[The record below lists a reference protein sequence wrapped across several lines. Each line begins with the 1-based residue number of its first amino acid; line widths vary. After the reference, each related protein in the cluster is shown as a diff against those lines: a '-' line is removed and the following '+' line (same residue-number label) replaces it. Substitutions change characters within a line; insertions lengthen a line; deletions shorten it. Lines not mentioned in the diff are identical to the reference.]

1 VADIGGG
8 EGVCNNNSS
17 NTFPLGRFSRA
28 AILISRMSRL
38 ESRCWDH
45 FDCNGGSMRV
55 WCGLWLK
62 LTPDFMVLNG
72 RYHFPARDLVNLTF
86 QIFPNSEVS
95 RTRIVV
101 MLSLSALVREAMDWR
116 QLEMMKFVCWKVLM
130 GMSFRGSKS
139 TYYIKSVSWM
149 D

>member
-62 LTPDFMVLNG
+62 LTPDFMVKFTLNG

-86 QIFPNSEVS
+86 QIFPNSEVPEPE
-95 RTRIVV
+95 
-101 MLSLSALVREAMDWR
+101 LLWCYPF
-116 QLEMMKFVCWKVLM
+116 QLWWEKRWIGGNWSWWSWFVEKFWWGCRS
-130 GMSFRGSKS
+130 GAQSQHI
-139 TYYIKSVSWM
+139 T
-149 D
+149 